1 MKEKDMVDEEHYDV
15 YYFKVAT
22 MKETNAQF
30 QEALAIYRYSQAPL
44 TPTLVYAISSL
55 FLY

>member
-15 YYFKVAT
+15 YYFKVAN

-30 QEALAIYRYSQAPL
+30 QEALAIYRYSQALL
-44 TPTLVYAISSL
+44 TLTLV
-55 FLY
+55 